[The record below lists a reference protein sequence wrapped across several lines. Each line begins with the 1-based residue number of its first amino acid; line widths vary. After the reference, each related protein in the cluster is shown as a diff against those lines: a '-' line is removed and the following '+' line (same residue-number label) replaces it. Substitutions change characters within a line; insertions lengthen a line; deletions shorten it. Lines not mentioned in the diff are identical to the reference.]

1 MIKDYSNIDSIITE
15 TYEIRK
21 EQRGMLFA
29 KTVEVE
35 KPTRKK
41 KEIYKNGILV
51 SYEEVYENYRGE
63 KIRKLG
69 EITTLPNGESEEKM
83 KEYIISSNKLINEE
97 TTRKDKY
104 GYSYSTI
111 YHNHESYLDSISSW
125 KHENVYDSMGRLV
138 HRKNFYK
145 NKLCYTSDYYYD
157 GMGNCTKKS
166 TQYFE
171 EGQNYKEEIECNSYD
186 FRGNC
191 IREETITHYKLQLKY
206 LEGKDGKSVRVW
218 KRNEHGDVIHT
229 EWNRDG
235 NVSYY
240 SHDLKYDSHNNCI
253 EDRTHITGAASSRPD
268 SLCRYI
274 ITYK

>member
-41 KEIYKNGILV
+41 KENYKNGKLV

-69 EITTLPNGESEEKM
+69 EITILPNGESEEKM

-104 GYSYSTI
+104 GIAYSYVS
-111 YHNHESYLDSISSW
+111 HDREVHFNPISSW
-125 KHENVYDSMGRLV
+125 TYENIYGYGEKLTQRKYFCGKKLYSVTDYKYDSMG
-138 HRKNFYK
+138 
-145 NKLCYTSDYYYD
+145 
-157 GMGNCTKKS
+157 NCIQKV
-166 TQYFE
+166 TQYFQD
-171 EGQNYKEEIECNSYD
+171 GQNYKEEIEYNSYNS
-186 FRGNC
+186 RGYC
-191 IREETITHYKLQLKY
+191 IREEIITHYKLQLKY
-206 LEGKDGKSVRVW
+206 LEGKDGKSIRMW
-218 KRNEHGDVIHT
+218 KLNEHGDVIHT

-253 EDRTHITGAASSRPD
+253 EDRIHITGVACSRPD
-268 SLCRYI
+268 SLSRYI